1 MVSALTN
8 AFFPSYAIAPD
19 GSAMDML
26 GDGDGLADV
35 ADLEAREALH

>member
-19 GSAMDML
+19 GSAML
-26 GDGDGLADV
+26 GDGDGP